1 MKKTSKISMLTVLS
15 LAGAVFIGSSF
26 TAPTPAKADAVTA
39 TILAGSAL
47 GLTLWH
53 DPWPVRAV
61 VSPFTY
67 VYDRVTGD
75 GHGHGHGH
83 HGHGR
88 GYYGAYDHYVHVGVP
103 QHSHVGMMPV
113 TITPM
118 EKHECHGAAA
128 Q

>member
-1 MKKTSKISMLTVLS
+1 MMKKISKISTLAALS

-26 TAPTPAKADAVTA
+26 AAPTSAKADAVTA

-61 VSPFTY
+61 ASPFTY
-67 VYDRVTGD
+67 VYDHVTGS
-75 GHGHGHGH
+75 GHGHGGGH
-83 HGHGR
+83 

-103 QHSHVGMMPV
+103 KHSHVGMMPV

-118 EKHECHGAAA
+118 GKHEGHGAAA